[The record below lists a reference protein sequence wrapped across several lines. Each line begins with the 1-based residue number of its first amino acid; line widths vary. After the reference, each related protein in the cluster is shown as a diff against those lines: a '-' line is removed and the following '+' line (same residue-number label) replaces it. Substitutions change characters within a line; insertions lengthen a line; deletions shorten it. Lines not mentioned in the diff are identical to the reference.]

1 MTKYRLFWKRDGLN
15 EPDILIVPTHFSRVQ
30 AEAAIK
36 RFAGLSESAEFLP
49 NNVFPVY
56 NTGEVEANDIER
68 VLDAVG
74 FWTASGDRE
83 AVLAY
88 ELTGGVPYLS

>member
-1 MTKYRLFWKRDGLN
+1 MTKYRLFWKKDGNN

-36 RFAGLSESAEFLP
+36 RFAGLSEEYPALP
-49 NNVFPVY
+49 TTVHPVY
-56 NTGEVEANDIER
+56 NAGEVEANDIER

-83 AVLAY
+83 VVLAH
-88 ELTGGVPYLS
+88 ELTGGVPCLS